1 MIQRIQ
7 SVWLLIAAIVSAGLL
22 YFDLYHAHILMNG
35 VDSLVVLK
43 VSDHFPS
50 LLLALVLI
58 ILPLVNIFLYKN
70 RKRQRSI
77 ALLNVIAII
86 GFVALVLMR
95 VTNFNNQTPPPT
107 NGSYWIGSVLPVIA
121 MVLVM
126 MAMSAIKKDEKL
138 VRSVDRLR

>member
-77 ALLNVIAII
+77 ALLNIIAII

-95 VTNFNNQTPPPT
+95 VTSFNNQTPPPT

-121 MVLVM
+121 MVLVI